1 MPMSSEKR
9 FAFFLLCVRMTM
21 LLIPQVP
28 GRPDAYNVVFYQFI
42 HGDDAYH
49 NACFKI
55 AKLRRRAGMGFWV
68 SSVKVVNHSQQ
79 QDHASD

>member
-1 MPMSSEKR
+1 MSSEKR

>member
-1 MPMSSEKR
+1 
-9 FAFFLLCVRMTM
+9 MTM
-21 LLIPQVP
+21 LLILQVR
-28 GRPDAYNVVFYQFI
+28 GHLDAYNVVFYRFI

-55 AKLRRRAGMGFWV
+55 ANLRRRAGMGFRV
-68 SSVKVVNHSQQ
+68 SSVNVDNHSQQ